1 MSDTLGMRTVIA
13 AEPSLSKVAEDH
25 DTVLIFCGIGLL
37 VSLVALLL
45 APEWVFQP
53 QTIASVGLP

>member
-1 MSDTLGMRTVIA
+1 
-13 AEPSLSKVAEDH
+13 VAEDH

-37 VSLVALLL
+37 VSLVALLV